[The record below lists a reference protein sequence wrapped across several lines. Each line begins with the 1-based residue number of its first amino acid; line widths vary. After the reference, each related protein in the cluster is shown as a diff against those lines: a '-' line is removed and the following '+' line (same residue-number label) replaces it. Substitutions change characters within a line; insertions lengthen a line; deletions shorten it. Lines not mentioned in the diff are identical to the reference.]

1 MAGKLICF
9 SCMNPV
15 NALRTAFEM
24 QMRAV
29 EMVEAAARRFEM
41 AALMGERIRIQSEIA
56 KESLHVVLC
65 KMWKIRNARS

>member
-1 MAGKLICF
+1 
-9 SCMNPV
+9 
-15 NALRTAFEM
+15 
-24 QMRAV
+24 MRAV